1 MSNSRNIALLAHTG
15 AEAGFHRLTS
25 AIAPIITIII
35 TTTTGLT
42 VLPLITIS

>member
-1 MSNSRNIALLAHTG
+1 MSNSRNITLLTHAG
-15 AEAGFHRLTS
+15 AEVGFHRLTS

-35 TTTTGLT
+35 TTTIGLT